1 MRYRMQSAIR
11 IIQPYK
17 ASYFSTT
24 KNLKMRPTKIVTVN
38 PREGQDLS
46 VVGDNYRLLITGKET
61 ENAFAVIDM
70 LIPPGGGP
78 MPHAHATF
86 QESFYVIEGE
96 IVVRTDEQTYIAK
109 QGAFVS
115 IPKGGAIHSFKN
127 ETDLITHILCI
138 VVAAGLEDFFKEIGQ
153 PVAYGEFLP
162 LPAMDAA
169 AAEKLK
175 MIATKYNQEVFPPD
189 YFEQNKH

>member
-1 MRYRMQSAIR
+1 
-11 IIQPYK
+11 
-17 ASYFSTT
+17 
-24 KNLKMRPTKIVTVN
+24 MRPTKIITVN

-61 ENAFAVIDM
+61 ENALAVIDM

-78 MPHAHATF
+78 MPHAHAGF

-96 IVVRTDEQTYIAK
+96 IVVRTEEQTYVAT

-127 ETDLITHILCI
+127 ETDANAHILCI
-138 VVAAGLEDFFKEIGQ
+138 VVAAGLEEFFKEIGQ
-153 PVAYGEFLP
+153 PVTFGAFLP
-162 LPAMDAA
+162 PPVMNGAEAA
-169 AAEKLK
+169 KLK
-175 MIATKYNQEVFPPD
+175 TIAEKYNQEVFPPD
-189 YFEQNKH
+189 YFLKNK

>member
-1 MRYRMQSAIR
+1 
-11 IIQPYK
+11 
-17 ASYFSTT
+17 
-24 KNLKMRPTKIVTVN
+24 MRPTKIITVN

-78 MPHAHATF
+78 GPHAHATF

-96 IVVRTDEQTYIAK
+96 IVVRTEEQTYVAK
-109 QGAFVS
+109 PGALVS

-127 ETDLITHILCI
+127 ESDSNAHILCL
-138 VVAAGLEDFFKEIGQ
+138 VVSAGLEELFKEIGQ
-153 PVAYGEFLP
+153 PVEYGKFLP
-162 LPAMDAA
+162 SPEMNPAA
-169 AAEKLK
+169 AARLK
-175 MIATKYNQEVFPPD
+175 TIAEKYNQEVFPPD
-189 YFEQNKH
+189 YLDKK

>member
-1 MRYRMQSAIR
+1 
-11 IIQPYK
+11 
-17 ASYFSTT
+17 
-24 KNLKMRPTKIVTVN
+24 MRPTEVMTLN
-38 PREGQDLS
+38 PHEGQDLS

-78 MPHAHATF
+78 GPHAHATF

-96 IVVRTDEQTYIAK
+96 VVVRSETQTYVAK
-109 QGAFVS
+109 PGSFVS

-127 ETDLITHILCI
+127 ETTSNAHILCLL
-138 VVAAGLEDFFKEIGQ
+138 VASGLEGFFEAIGK

-162 LPAMDAA
+162 APAMDAEA
-169 AAEKLK
+169 AKKLAA
-175 MIATKYNQEVFPPD
+175 IGSKYHQEMFPPD
-189 YFEQNKH
+189 YFDKK